1 MKETRWY
8 MEEDTWG
15 KSPLRISYAS
25 LAFAFMALA
34 ISFFGSYLWLTIP
47 LVVIGIAMIVLDV
60 KKYRMRRAHISEQ
73 DLVRLL
79 KWDFVYDLVNS
90 TILISITVALL
101 FLQYDSLT
109 IFIVLLLWVVFGR
122 SFQKQLSERVPLLE
136 QSEKERQK
144 R

>member
-1 MKETRWY
+1 
-8 MEEDTWG
+8 
-15 KSPLRISYAS
+15 
-25 LAFAFMALA
+25 FALIALA

-47 LVVIGIAMIVLDV
+47 LVAIGIAMIVVDV

-79 KWDFVYDLVNS
+79 KWDLVSDLVNS
-90 TILISITVALL
+90 TILISITAALL

-122 SFQKQLSERVPLLE
+122 SFQKQLSERVSLLE

-144 R
+144 Q

>member
-1 MKETRWY
+1 
-8 MEEDTWG
+8 
-15 KSPLRISYAS
+15 
-25 LAFAFMALA
+25 
-34 ISFFGSYLWLTIP
+34 
-47 LVVIGIAMIVLDV
+47 MIVLDV
-60 KKYRMRRAHISEQ
+60 KTYRMRRAHISEQ

-79 KWDFVYDLVNS
+79 KWDLVSDLVNS

-122 SFQKQLSERVPLLE
+122 SFQKQLSERLPLLE
-136 QSEKERQK
+136 QSEKERHK